1 MLININQKK
10 NFNFNLFSISYR
22 ALKKPVRVVCV
33 SGGCVWFDIIQ
44 KILISIFLYLKS
56 FFNADTKRLS

>member
-10 NFNFNLFSISYR
+10 NFNFYLFSISYR

-33 SGGCVWFDIIQ
+33 SGGCVWFDMCADATYKLIWQGNQLII
-44 KILISIFLYLKS
+44 
-56 FFNADTKRLS
+56 

>member
-10 NFNFNLFSISYR
+10 NFNFYLFSISYR

-33 SGGCVWFDIIQ
+33 PGGCVWFDMYV
-44 KILISIFLYLKS
+44 KKVFVLSIFYINECMTLK
-56 FFNADTKRLS
+56 

>member
-10 NFNFNLFSISYR
+10 NFNFYLFSISYR

-33 SGGCVWFDIIQ
+33 SGGCVWFDTVCDERSIQ
-44 KILISIFLYLKS
+44 KKNSK
-56 FFNADTKRLS
+56 

>member
-10 NFNFNLFSISYR
+10 NINFNLFSISYR

-33 SGGCVWFDIIQ
+33 SGGCVWFDSAA
-44 KILISIFLYLKS
+44 KKTEIFRDLLKKKC
-56 FFNADTKRLS
+56 F

>member
-10 NFNFNLFSISYR
+10 KFNFYLFSISYR

-33 SGGCVWFDIIQ
+33 SGGCVWFDNESNI
-44 KILISIFLYLKS
+44 
-56 FFNADTKRLS
+56 

>member
-10 NFNFNLFSISYR
+10 NFNFYLFSISYR

-33 SGGCVWFDIIQ
+33 SGGCVWFDIAFP
-44 KILISIFLYLKS
+44 LAFSIFQKKTLQ
-56 FFNADTKRLS
+56 

>member
-10 NFNFNLFSISYR
+10 IFNFILFSISYR

-33 SGGCVWFDIIQ
+33 SGGCVWFDIS
-44 KILISIFLYLKS
+44 LFEIFPFQSCTLFALRKE
-56 FFNADTKRLS
+56 

>member
-10 NFNFNLFSISYR
+10 NFNFYLFSISYR

-33 SGGCVWFDIIQ
+33 SGGCVWFDTSAFKLGIVFS
-44 KILISIFLYLKS
+44 KKHILIFYLR
-56 FFNADTKRLS
+56 FFN